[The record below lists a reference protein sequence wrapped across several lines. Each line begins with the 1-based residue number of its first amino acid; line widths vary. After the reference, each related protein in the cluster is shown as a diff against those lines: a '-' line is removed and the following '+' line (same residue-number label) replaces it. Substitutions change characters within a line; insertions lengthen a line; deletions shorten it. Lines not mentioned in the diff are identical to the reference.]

1 MPAFKLSH
9 LGLQDRNGCHLEVY
23 PRSNGEVY
31 ICGIGGSQ
39 HKTAAN
45 LREGGDCE
53 HQVRGA
59 GIARIQKLKQNMDQ
73 SAPGARHVQSLD

>member
-1 MPAFKLSH
+1 MPAFVIFH
-9 LGLQDRNGCHLEVY
+9 TGLQDRNGCHLEVY

-45 LREGGDCE
+45 LREDGDCE

-59 GIARIQKLKQNMDQ
+59 GWTQLREACSGLWQGLSI
-73 SAPGARHVQSLD
+73 QSLWMMG